1 MRSDILFWS
10 QKRTKILR
18 LHCSASPSQDD
29 RGDADP
35 KPGAL
40 GGVGQGGQQKTKD
53 KRVLRNFS
61 SKPFLLHFCFLC
73 CMKRKMSRVNVFECG
88 CTQTLDKH
96 FSFMQFRK

>member
-35 KPGAL
+35 KPRRPWRSGAMRLIRRVKAKFAITL
-40 GGVGQGGQQKTKD
+40 GFNENFIKALLKNTSRFVRKDGV
-53 KRVLRNFS
+53 VAS
-61 SKPFLLHFCFLC
+61 VP
-73 CMKRKMSRVNVFECG
+73 
-88 CTQTLDKH
+88 
-96 FSFMQFRK
+96 